1 MDFKSRFNNRRH
13 CDVKVV
19 VDGSTFYLHRFPL
32 EAASTFFDERFG
44 SDSDSD
50 GDNQPARPARP
61 TVELQE
67 FPGGAPSFESVAR
80 YVHIVCWRCCRVV
93 TTTNGLTAPTRQVLL
108 RLRCGAGLREHRTYV
123 CCGEVPWNGHTP
135 RCAGLCLRARW
146 RGAAPTASVFCR
158 QVGEVF
164 RRHGVA
170 VAASC
175 CDGTEG
181 GYQPPVP
188 LRGRHGRRWCVC
200 MSSSTSIGRH
210 LLIVI
215 PAQWD
220 GASTLWPASLRSCQS
235 ALCCRLIASRASSVP
250 PGTWVC
256 LRTSWRQACSGSAR
270 IASPAVARRSLKP
283 MSLRSRPLSS
293 RRCVSVCLCVCVC
306 VRVCGE
312 RQRRIGARARL
323 LGFGAGRRRLSYR

>member
-80 YVHIVCWRCCRVV
+80 YVHIMCWRCCRVV

-146 RGAAPTASVFCR
+146 RGAAPTASVFADKSEKFFVDTVLQSPR
-158 QVGEVF
+158 AAATVLKVATSLQFPSEDVMVDVG
-164 RRHGVA
+164 A
-170 VAASC
+170 CA
-175 CDGTEG
+175 
-181 GYQPPVP
+181 
-188 LRGRHGRRWCVC
+188 
-200 MSSSTSIGRH
+200 
-210 LLIVI
+210 
-215 PAQWD
+215 
-220 GASTLWPASLRSCQS
+220 
-235 ALCCRLIASRASSVP
+235 CRLAPA
-250 PGTWVC
+250 
-256 LRTSWRQACSGSAR
+256 LAAACS
-270 IASPAVARRSLKP
+270 
-283 MSLRSRPLSS
+283 
-293 RRCVSVCLCVCVC
+293 
-306 VRVCGE
+306 
-312 RQRRIGARARL
+312 
-323 LGFGAGRRRLSYR
+323 